1 MVKTKDIPQS
11 RTQKNA
17 GDLLLGSLSNSDRDG
32 YENVTFKKSE
42 FALLQT
48 LSRSS
53 HLIQFVK
60 CWQIFLELNSK
71 ELYQSSGKETE
82 GRFPVSTPSTKRE
95 IRQFH
100 MVVMRRQRNVQ
111 QSVMHV

>member
-42 FALLQT
+42 FALLKICRAY
-48 LSRSS
+48 SVSFNSS
-53 HLIQFVK
+53 NV
-60 CWQIFLELNSK
+60 
-71 ELYQSSGKETE
+71 GK
-82 GRFPVSTPSTKRE
+82 FFWSWILKAC
-95 IRQFH
+95 IK
-100 MVVMRRQRNVQ
+100 VQ
-111 QSVMHV
+111 

>member
-42 FALLQT
+42 FALLKIC
-48 LSRSS
+48 RA
-53 HLIQFVK
+53 
-60 CWQIFLELNSK
+60 
-71 ELYQSSGKETE
+71 Y
-82 GRFPVSTPSTKRE
+82 
-95 IRQFH
+95 
-100 MVVMRRQRNVQ
+100 
-111 QSVMHV
+111 